1 MFAINNPNMLT
12 ENSNMLTENPNMLGF
27 VLTE

>member
-12 ENSNMLTENPNMLGF
+12 ENSNMLTENSNMLGF